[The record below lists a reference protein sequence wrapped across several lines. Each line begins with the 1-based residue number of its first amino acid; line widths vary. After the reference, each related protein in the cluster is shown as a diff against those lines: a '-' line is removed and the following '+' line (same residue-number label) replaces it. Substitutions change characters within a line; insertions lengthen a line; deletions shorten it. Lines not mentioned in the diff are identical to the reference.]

1 MSSYEGY
8 IISIDQ
14 STATTK
20 GMLFNMRGEKVGEA
34 SLPHK
39 QYYPKP
45 GWVEHDPEEIFR
57 NTISV
62 ISFLINSKNI
72 PEEQIIGLTITNQRE
87 TVVVWDGRS
96 GKPFYNAIVWQ
107 CLRGTETCEEYRK
120 NGYEDKILEKTG
132 LILDPYFSASKIK
145 WVMDNVKPPVDRT
158 LVGTID
164 SWLLWKLTD
173 GNVHATDYS
182 NASRTMLLNV
192 KNMIWDEELLELF
205 GVPPSA
211 MPEIFPSNS
220 VFGFTKCGGLLRRE
234 VPISGV
240 IGDSQASLFGEG
252 CFEKGMTKVTYG
264 TGSSVAMNIG
274 CRYINPPKGI
284 VTSIGWGLNRDINYI
299 FEGNVHATGATI
311 KWLVENL
318 GVIKELDDIEKICLS
333 LEDNEGVY
341 FVPAFSGL
349 GAPYWDNVARGVI
362 YGLTFKTR
370 REHIIRAAIEAIA
383 YQIRDVLEV
392 LMGNSGIEIKEIRA
406 DGGATRNNF
415 LMQFQADILG
425 IPVLRTSIEDM
436 SAFGSFLM
444 GGLGFGVWNDLKD
457 LQSLL
462 AEKHFDVFSPKF
474 PQEKREK
481 YYGEWKNILRK
492 ALL

>member
-1 MSSYEGY
+1 MSSYERY

-14 STATTK
+14 STSTTK
-20 GMLFNMRGEKVGEA
+20 GMLFNLRGEKVVEA

-45 GWVEHDPEEIFR
+45 GWVEHDPEEIYR
-57 NTISV
+57 NTIGV
-62 ISFLINSKNI
+62 VSFLINAKNI
-72 PEEQIIGLTITNQRE
+72 LEEQILGLTITNQRE
-87 TVVVWDGRS
+87 TVVVWDRIS

-107 CLRGTETCEEYRK
+107 CLRGAETCEKYRK
-120 NGYEDKILEKTG
+120 NGYEEKILEKTG

-145 WVMDNVKPPVDRT
+145 WVLDNVKPPTDRT

-164 SWLLWKLTD
+164 SWLIWKLTN
-173 GNVHATDYS
+173 GKVHATDYS
-182 NASRTMLLNV
+182 NASRTMLLNI
-192 KNMIWDEELLELF
+192 KNMLWDEELLELF
-205 GVPPSA
+205 GVSPSA
-211 MPEIFPSNS
+211 MPAIFPSNS
-220 VFGFTKCGGLLRRE
+220 TFGFTRCGGVLRRE

-240 IGDSQASLFGEG
+240 VGDSQASLFGEG

-264 TGSSVAMNIG
+264 TGSSIAMNIG
-274 CRYINPPKGI
+274 FRYINPPKGI
-284 VTSIGWGLNRDINYI
+284 VTSIGWGLNRDITYI

-311 KWLVENL
+311 MWLMENL
-318 GVIKELDDIEKICLS
+318 GVITEMDNVEKMCLS

-370 REHIIRAAIEAIA
+370 KEHIIRAAVEAIA

-392 LMGNSGIEIKEIRA
+392 LTKKSGIEIKEIKA
-406 DGGATRNNF
+406 DGGATKNNF

-457 LQSLL
+457 LKSLL
-462 AEKHFDVFSPKF
+462 MEKHFDVFSPKF
-474 PQEKREK
+474 SPEKREM
-481 YYGEWKNILRK
+481 YYGEWKKIVRK
-492 ALL
+492 ALP